1 MVTRSD
7 DATARVRARRSPS
20 SQILGGEVRR
30 SVLPSGLRVVS
41 EHMPGSRTFSVGYY
55 VDVGSRHETDAL
67 HGASHFLE
75 HVLFK
80 GTARRSAEEISAAIE
95 SVGGDINAYTTK
107 EYTCFYARVLD
118 TDAELAVD
126 VLTDM
131 LTSSRVRSRDVDAER
146 DVILDEIAMHAD
158 DPTET
163 VQELLTAELFGDT
176 GLGRP
181 VIGSTESI
189 SSLSRAQIV
198 RHWRRH
204 YRPSSIVVSAAGH
217 VDHDRLVE
225 QLGRFDEPAA
235 GPLPKPTP
243 PTRVTGRGG
252 VVTVLRPLEQCTAA
266 LALPSP
272 GVFDDRRYPLG
283 LLSTILG
290 GGMSSRLFVEVRE
303 RRGLSYGIDADE
315 TAYSDAGLWT
325 VDWQCAPDKLAEI
338 LGLVRSILT
347 DVAEHGVTDDELARA
362 KGQMR
367 GQTILSFEGPSS
379 RMGRLGVNTLTSDER
394 TLTELLACFDAVTGE
409 ELQREARALFAHDPV
424 LAVVGPRVS
433 TSRLESLLQGWVSG
447 NEVR

>member
-1 MVTRSD
+1 MVTSSD
-7 DATARVRARRSPS
+7 DAAARAHQRRTPR

-30 SVLPSGLRVVS
+30 SVLPSGLRVIS
-41 EHMPGSRTFSVGYY
+41 EHMAGSRTFSVGFY
-55 VDVGSRHETDAL
+55 VAVGSRNETDAL

-118 TDAELAVD
+118 VDADLAVD

-131 LTSSRVRSRDVDAER
+131 LTASKVLTREVDAER
-146 DVILDEIAMHAD
+146 AVILDEIAMHAD
-158 DPTET
+158 DPGET
-163 VQELLTAELFGDT
+163 VQELVTAAIFGDG

-181 VIGSTESI
+181 VIGSVESI
-189 SSLSRAQIV
+189 SALSRAQIV

-204 YRPSSIVVSAAGH
+204 YRASSIVVSAAGH
-217 VDHDRLVE
+217 VDHDRLVA
-225 QLGRFDEPAA
+225 QLKAIDDLPVGPEPTA
-235 GPLPKPTP
+235 P
-243 PTRVTGRGG
+243 PATRVAADGG
-252 VVTVLRPLEQCTAA
+252 VLTVVRPLEQCTAA

-283 LLSTILG
+283 LLSMILG
-290 GGMSSRLFVEVRE
+290 GGMSSRLFVEIRE

-315 TAYSDAGLWT
+315 IAYSDAGLWS

-338 LGLVRSILT
+338 LTLVRSILG
-347 DVAEHGVTDDELARA
+347 DVADHGVTPAELARA

-379 RMGRLGVNTLTSDER
+379 RMGRLGVNTLTHDER
-394 TLTELLACFDAVTGE
+394 TLSELLDRYDSVPAE
-409 ELQREARALFAHDPV
+409 ELQREAAALFEHPPV

-433 TSRLESLLQGWVSG
+433 RRALEALLRDWVRAPG
-447 NEVR
+447 